1 MTIQSP
7 HHIWKRINDKL
18 RSNEKLQKIVYNT
31 SWLFADRIIRMGIG
45 VIVVIWIARYLGP
58 EQFGIYNYAIAFVAL
73 FTAFSTL
80 GLEHIVIREI
90 VRHPDKKNE
99 IIGTAF
105 VLKLTASFIT
115 VGIISAIIFLLR
127 PDDSLTRMMVIIIA
141 GAMIFQSFDIID
153 FWFQSQ
159 VQSKYS
165 VLAKNTAFLFI
176 AGVHIGLIL
185 SGAPLIAFAWARL
198 GEIFLF
204 AAGLLFFYYYTGSS
218 LQQLSIHRDRAKK
231 LLRDSWPLILSGIM
245 IMIYMRIDQVMLGE
259 MIGEKSVGIY
269 SAAIRLTEVWYF
281 IPTAILISVFPSIIE
296 TKSQDEKLYYKRLQR
311 LYTLF
316 TWMAIT
322 IAVIIMFL
330 AKPVINLLY
339 GADFS
344 AASSVLVISIWAGVF
359 VFQGLAR
366 AKWLIAENLQKY
378 SYYFTGMGV
387 VFNVILN
394 VILIPKYGAAGAAI
408 ATLITQFIVV
418 LPAPLFLKQTRKST
432 IMLLRSFLLKTE

>member
-1 MTIQSP
+1 MTRWSP
-7 HHIWKRINDKL
+7 HHIRERITGKL
-18 RSNEKLQKIVYNT
+18 QTNEKLRKIIYNT
-31 SWLFADRIIRMGIG
+31 SWLFADRVVRMGIG
-45 VIVVIWIARYLGP
+45 VIIVIWIARYLGP

-73 FTAFSTL
+73 FTALSTL

-90 VRHPDKKNE
+90 VRSPDKKNE
-99 IIGTAF
+99 IVGTALI
-105 VLKLTASFIT
+105 LKLTASLVT
-115 VGIISAIIFLLR
+115 VGIIALIIFLLR
-127 PDDSLTRMMVIIIA
+127 PDDTLTRMMVIIIA
-141 GAMIFQSFDIID
+141 GAMIFQSFDVID

-159 VQSKYS
+159 VQSKYT
-165 VLAKNTAFLFI
+165 VLAKNAAFLFI

-204 AAGLLFFYYYTGSS
+204 AAGLLIFYYYTGSS
-218 LQQLSIHRDRAKK
+218 LKQLSVHRERAKN
-231 LLRDSWPLILSGIM
+231 LLRNSWPLILSGIM

-259 MIGEKSVGIY
+259 MIGNTSVGIY

-281 IPTAILISVFPSIIE
+281 IPTAIISSVFPAIIE
-296 TKSQDEKLYYKRLQR
+296 SKQRDETLYYARLQK

-316 TWMAIT
+316 TWMAIV
-322 IAVIIMFL
+322 IAICFMVVSQ
-330 AKPVINLLY
+330 PVIKLLY
-339 GADFS
+339 GAEFS
-344 AASSVLVISIWAGVF
+344 EASSVLVISIWAGVF

-387 VFNVILN
+387 IFNITLN
-394 VILIPKYGAAGAAI
+394 IILIPKYGATGAAV

-418 LPAPLFLKQTRKST
+418 LPAPLLLKETRKSS
-432 IMLLRSFLLKTE
+432 IMLLRAFLLKTK